1 MSKAPKDEPLNLTPL
16 GKAMT
21 WIERPG
27 SVAKLIVALCI
38 ACVVVVLLDLTYD
51 KHGHFEEEEFV
62 GAFAIFGF
70 LAFTAVILGALGL
83 RVLVGTRE
91 DYYGTKAVDHEE
103 SYPADQIEIKDHADD

>member
-1 MSKAPKDEPLNLTPL
+1 MANPPKDEPTNLTPL

-21 WIERPG
+21 WVERPG
-27 SVAKLIVALCI
+27 SLTKLIVALCI
-38 ACVVVVLLDLTYD
+38 ACAIVTLLDLTYD

-70 LAFTAVILGALGL
+70 LAFTAVILGARGL
-83 RVLVGTRE
+83 RVLVGMRE
-91 DYYGTKAVDHEE
+91 NYYGNKAVDQEE